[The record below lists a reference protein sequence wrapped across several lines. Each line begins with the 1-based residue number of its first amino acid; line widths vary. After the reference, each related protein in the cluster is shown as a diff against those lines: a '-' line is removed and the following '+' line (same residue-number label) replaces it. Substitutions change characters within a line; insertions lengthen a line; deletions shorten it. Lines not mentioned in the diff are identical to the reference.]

1 MQDIHSL
8 TLKTNQK
15 IKEDKNKYNFFYGN
29 LFKLNPL
36 NNKAENDF
44 FTSLNTDPDAD
55 KLRVL
60 ILTLSLKP
68 SDEISPIIFAVKSK
82 NCLNLLIEFLQIID
96 DKELFH
102 KFINCVDHNNN
113 NALACYKTNTYYT
126 KSFIKIHA
134 DFVNQLIFFGIN
146 PFKFNNQGQIP
157 RQSFQQ
163 YFDNN
168 LSIKEIIRIAEIL
181 YDEDRRFDNSQ
192 TDEDRKLQYQL
203 KIDKL
208 GEYERNLFIILKFGT
223 GDFSYLDNELIK
235 DSINTKELFLKFVD
249 PEFGSIFHRIKDE
262 LHVSK
267 LICFFGNENF
277 KSGINLQNPYN
288 GNTSLHDLCNLV
300 YFQEQLLAFDL
311 LFKNGANPRI
321 KNHEGEEPRLI
332 LDCAKHPPTFNKL
345 NLLFDDY
352 KKKFTELQNSTSSA
366 WLDFPSFDSSSI
378 SEEENYSLTQE
389 FPSSFFT
396 NQDSLFEDDWFE
408 KTHEASVKFN
418 LGFEKHFNS
427 KLDKE
432 IYDQQILDSFLYQ
445 EIETDQAISKDQISK
460 DSIQDFEESD
470 LSNGD
475 QFFSDKT
482 NDLVDINHEK
492 SSINETNIQPSSEIT
507 LSENHEEKLVSKNKM
522 VKGIF

>member
-1 MQDIHSL
+1 MTKKHSSS
-8 TLKTNQK
+8 LKTNQAK
-15 IKEDKNKYNFFYGN
+15 TDDIKQFNIFYQS
-29 LFKLNPL
+29 LSKLNPL
-36 NNKAENDF
+36 NTITENNF
-44 FTSLNTDPDAD
+44 FIALKENPNAD

-60 ILTLSLKP
+60 ILKFSLKP

-378 SEEENYSLTQE
+378 SEEENYSFTQE

-396 NQDSLFEDDWFE
+396 NQDSLFEDDWFK

-418 LGFEKHFNS
+418 LGFEGHFNS

-492 SSINETNIQPSSEIT
+492 SSINETNIQPSSEII